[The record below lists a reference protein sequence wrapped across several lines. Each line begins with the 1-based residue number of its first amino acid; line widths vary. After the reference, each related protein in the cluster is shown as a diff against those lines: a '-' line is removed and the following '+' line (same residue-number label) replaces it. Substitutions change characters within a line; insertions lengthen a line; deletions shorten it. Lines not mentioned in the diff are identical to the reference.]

1 MKSEF
6 IHSDRQSRR
15 DKTLSKYI
23 SRLKI
28 NYNLDMINN
37 YDDIIGAKG
46 TELSLGKYRKPV
58 SWKEYKDHSKIA
70 YLLKNT
76 NTIYSFKKFDKS
88 YNKKKRV
95 ESKNIVKNFLD
106 S

>member
-46 TELSLGKYRKPV
+46 TELSLGELTP
-58 SWKEYKDHSKIA
+58 
-70 YLLKNT
+70 L
-76 NTIYSFKKFDKS
+76 
-88 YNKKKRV
+88 
-95 ESKNIVKNFLD
+95 
-106 S
+106 